1 MAVTALPPVTS
12 TDRISRYFPLLILFF
27 FASTAAFAIWTGAF
41 VLGISP
47 KVEYIVTWWCI
58 VFGVYGINRYTDIED
73 YLNDSAK
80 REFFIGR
87 KKYLYFSV
95 AILAASLFWLLATG
109 SLTLYHVVCIY
120 AGIAYSVPLFP
131 GVTKKFQ
138 LRWFR
143 LKEIPFVKSLLVSF
157 IIGTSFFALYFMEG
171 NIAVSRLELIA
182 LMIGSILSMFI
193 NTVFC
198 DIRDIVGDKAAGIKT
213 IPVLLSAK
221 KTIIYC
227 LVVPSV
233 VWFVF
238 LIVFY
243 SLSLISVPMLVFLV
257 AVELYPVLYMWLYF
271 KKMLPERI
279 IFLIADSCVLVFAFG
294 LIVLKYY
301 L

>member
-1 MAVTALPPVTS
+1 MSAAN
-12 TDRISRYFPLLILFF
+12 RISSYVPLMMLLF
-27 FASTAAFAIWTGAF
+27 FASTAAFAMWSGAF
-41 VLGISP
+41 LLGIDP
-47 KVEYIVTWWCI
+47 KMEYIITWWCI
-58 VFGVYGINRYTDIED
+58 VFSVYGINRYTDIED

-80 REFFIGR
+80 RDFFIGR
-87 KKYLYFSV
+87 KKYLFFSV
-95 AILAASLFWLLATG
+95 AILAGSVLWLLATG
-109 SLTLYHVVCIY
+109 SLTLYHTLCIY

-131 GVTKKFQ
+131 WVTKKLQ

-157 IIGTSFFALYFMEG
+157 IIGTSFFALYFMDR
-171 NIAVSRLELIA
+171 NIAVSKLELTA

-213 IPVLLSAK
+213 IPVLLSSK
-221 KTIIYC
+221 KTIMYC
-227 LVVPSV
+227 LVVPSA

-243 SLSLISVPMLVFLV
+243 SLSLISVSLLVFLV
-257 AVELYPVLYMWLYF
+257 AVELYPVLYMGLYF
-271 KKMLPERI
+271 KKMLPDRI
-279 IFLIADSCVLVFAFG
+279 TFLIADSCVLVFALG